1 MVQINHLKKS
11 FLNPADNQQVTIL
24 DIPEFKLE
32 SGQHLGLRGTS
43 GSGKTSLLHS
53 IAGMVKPDSGS
64 ITILNQDITI
74 LEESQR
80 DRFRANHIGYIFQ
93 SFNLLEGFTALENVM
108 LGMIFADKGARKEY
122 ASELLDKTGLGN
134 RLHYKPAQLSVG
146 QQQRVCVARAL
157 ANNPELILA
166 DEPTGS
172 LDAKTSGEILD
183 LIFSVAD
190 GRSLLLVS
198 HEPEV
203 LASFNNTMDLLEINK
218 AVTS

>member
-1 MVQINHLKKS
+1 MVQISHLKKS
-11 FLNPADNQQVTIL
+11 FLNPADNQQITIL

-43 GSGKTSLLHS
+43 GSGKSTLLHT

-64 ITILNQDITI
+64 VTILNQDITK
-74 LEESQR
+74 LGESQR

-122 ASELLDKTGLGN
+122 ASELLDKTGLGD

-146 QQQRVCVARAL
+146 QQQRVCVARAI

-190 GRSLLLVS
+190 GRCLLLVS

-203 LASFNNTMDLLEINK
+203 LATFNNTMDLLEINK

>member
-1 MVQINHLKKS
+1 MVQISHLKKS
-11 FLNPADNQQVTIL
+11 FLNPADNQRITIL

-43 GSGKTSLLHS
+43 GSGKTTLLHT

-64 ITILNQDITI
+64 VTILNQDITK
-74 LEESQR
+74 LGESQR

-122 ASELLDKTGLGN
+122 ASELLDKTGLGD

-146 QQQRVCVARAL
+146 QQQRVCVARAI

-172 LDAKTSGEILD
+172 LDAKTSSEILD
-183 LIFSVAD
+183 LIFSVAE

-203 LASFNNTMDLLEINK
+203 LATFSTTMDLREINK
-218 AVTS
+218 AIAS